1 MKLTFWG
8 AAQTVT
14 GSMHELKVQGRRYL
28 LDCGMYQGRRFE
40 ARTRNSTLPWPGSS
54 VDGVILSHAH
64 IDHSGNLPTLVKNG
78 FEGPIYTTP
87 ATIDLCA
94 AMLPDSA
101 HVQEKDALFL
111 AKRKSRRSS
120 LGEDDPTEIAEPLYS
135 TADAEATIPLMKSID
150 LGEEFSPGPGLNCR
164 TYDAGHMLGSA
175 SIYMDIED
183 HGHRRTLVF
192 SGDVGRK
199 NLPIIRD
206 PQDVPPADYLIMEST
221 YGDRLHQDSS
231 GVEDKLAEVI
241 NRTANRGGR
250 VICPAFAVGR
260 TQQLV
265 LVLHQLM
272 LAGRIPGIPVF
283 VDSPLAVNVTK
294 VFQSRTEHY
303 DEETNGFVWNG
314 LDPFSFQQLRYIKEV
329 SESKALNDLRS
340 PCVII
345 SASGMCEFGRILH
358 HLKNNVENPRNTILI
373 TGFQAEHTL
382 GRKIVDKMPEVSIF
396 GEPLRLRAEVVK
408 LNELSGHADQSEL
421 LAWMK
426 PIAPKLKKIFLVH
439 GEPRQSQALSQA
451 IKSIYGIET
460 VIPTWSQTFQLD

>member
-1 MKLTFWG
+1 MKLSFWG

-28 LDCGMYQGRRFE
+28 LDCGLYQGRRAD
-40 ARTRNSTLPWPGSS
+40 ARNRNASFPFPASS

-87 ATIDLCA
+87 ATVDLCA

-111 AKRKSRRSS
+111 AKRKDRRRS
-120 LGEDDPTEIAEPLYS
+120 LGEQDPSEIVEPLYS
-135 TADAEATIPLMKSID
+135 MDDAEATIPLMKGIQ
-150 LGEEFSPGPGLNCR
+150 LGDYFEPGPGLVCK
-164 TYDAGHMLGSA
+164 TYDAGHMLGSTC
-175 SIYMDIED
+175 IYMDIED
-183 HGHRRTLVF
+183 NGKRHSLVF

-206 PQDVPPADYLIMEST
+206 PQDVPPAEYLIMEST
-221 YGDRLHQDSS
+221 YGDRLHQQSS
-231 GVEDKLAEVI
+231 GVEDKLADVI
-241 NRTANRGGR
+241 NRTAQRGGR

-265 LVLHQLM
+265 LVLNQLM
-272 LAGRIPGIPVF
+272 ESGRIAPIPVF
-283 VDSPLAVNVTK
+283 VDSPLAVKVTET
-294 VFQSRTEHY
+294 FQNRTEHY
-303 DEETNGFVWNG
+303 DEETAGFVWNG
-314 LDPFSFQQLRYIKEV
+314 REPFSFPQLRYIKEV

-340 PCVII
+340 PCIII

-358 HLKNNVENPRNTILI
+358 HLKNNIENPRNTVLI

-382 GRKIVDKMPEVSIF
+382 GRKIVDKQPEVNIF

-408 LNELSGHADQSEL
+408 MNELSGHADQSEL
-421 LAWMK
+421 LAWIK
-426 PIAPKLKKIFLVH
+426 PISPKLKKIFLVH
-439 GEPRQSQALSQA
+439 GEPKQSQALAQA
-451 IKSIYGIET
+451 IRNVYGIET
-460 VIPTWSQTFQLD
+460 VIPARGESATL